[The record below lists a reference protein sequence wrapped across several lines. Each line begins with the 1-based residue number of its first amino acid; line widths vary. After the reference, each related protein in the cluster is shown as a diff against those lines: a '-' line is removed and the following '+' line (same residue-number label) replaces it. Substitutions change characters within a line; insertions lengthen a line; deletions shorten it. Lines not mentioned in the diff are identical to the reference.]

1 MSAYEEGSRDVI
13 LGLRALPNRD
23 REVQMWV
30 HALLQTRNLFLWKV
44 WCGAFF
50 PFFTFNP
57 QLRQD
62 TLIYPSAAW
71 CLASLDLL
79 EGAVARKT

>member
-1 MSAYEEGSRDVI
+1 MLRSGLEQNSSEKSGAACFSI
-13 LGLRALPNRD
+13 LHI
-23 REVQMWV
+23 Q
-30 HALLQTRNLFLWKV
+30 
-44 WCGAFF
+44 
-50 PFFTFNP
+50 P

-71 CLASLDLL
+71 SLASLDLL